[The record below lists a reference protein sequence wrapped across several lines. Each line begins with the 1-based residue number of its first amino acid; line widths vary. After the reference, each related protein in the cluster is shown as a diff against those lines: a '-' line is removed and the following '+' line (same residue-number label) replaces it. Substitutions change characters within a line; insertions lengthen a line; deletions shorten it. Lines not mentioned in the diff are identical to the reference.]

1 MEATADRSS
10 FRSYLFFW
18 SGQLI
23 SILGSSIVHFCL
35 TWWFTVTTESA
46 VALSIR
52 NISFLVPF
60 VLSSLIGGV
69 VADKFDRKK
78 IILLFD
84 SLQAFSTFILYLLF
98 IYNIMEYWMLY
109 FFGAFSA
116 VCQAFH
122 MPAQSAI
129 IPTMVPKDKLSRIN
143 SINFLLTGF
152 IHIVGPVI
160 GGTVMIFLT
169 IEQALWIDIFSYMF
183 ALIPLFLI
191 KIPSVIKEEEI
202 HKPRSFINELKLGF
216 KSLTAVPGLLILIIE
231 AMLCNLFMQPI
242 GTLLPYYVKV
252 LHNGTVVNFAMISTS
267 FNIGMLIGGIITS
280 VKKKWKHKIPIITLA
295 IFTHGVVY
303 ALFSFVPYQFFYLM
317 MLYSAIRGFTM
328 PFINALYFTIL
339 QTCVSHDKL
348 GRIVSIDNA
357 LSFVSMPIGSMLAGP
372 LAEIYGVGPLF
383 FVSASLY
390 ITTTVTI
397 YVFTNIRQ
405 LDSIKDVSES

>member
-1 MEATADRSS
+1 MEITADISS
-10 FRSYLFFW
+10 FKSYLFFW

-23 SILGSSIVHFCL
+23 SILGSTIVHFCL
-35 TWWFTVTTESA
+35 TWWFTETIKSPI
-46 VALSIR
+46 ALSIR
-52 NISFLVPF
+52 SISYLIPF
-60 VLSSLIGGV
+60 VIASLIGGV
-69 VADKFDRKK
+69 VADKFNRKK
-78 IILLFD
+78 IILIAD
-84 SLQAFSTFILYLLF
+84 SLQALSTFVLYLLF
-98 IYNIMEYWMLY
+98 IFNFMEYWMLY

-152 IHIVGPVI
+152 INIVGPTI
-160 GGTVMIFLT
+160 GGTVMLFLT

-191 KIPSVIKEEEI
+191 KIPSVIKEGES
-202 HKPRSFINELKLGF
+202 HKPGPFLKELKLGF
-216 KSLTAVPGLLILIIE
+216 KSLLTVPGLLVLIIE
-231 AMLCNLFMQPI
+231 AMLCNFFMQPI
-242 GTLLPYYVKV
+242 GTLLPYYIKWV
-252 LHNGTVVNFAMISTS
+252 HNGSVVNYAIISTS

-303 ALFSFVPYQFFYLM
+303 ALFSFVPYRFFSLM

-339 QTCVSHDKL
+339 QTCVSPDKL

-372 LAEIYGVGPLF
+372 LAEVYGLGPLF

-390 ITTTVTI
+390 LTTTVTFYI
-397 YVFTNIRQ
+397 FTNIRQ
-405 LDSIKDVSES
+405 LDSIKAVSES

>member
-1 MEATADRSS
+1 
-10 FRSYLFFW
+10 
-18 SGQLI
+18 
-23 SILGSSIVHFCL
+23 
-35 TWWFTVTTESA
+35 
-46 VALSIR
+46 
-52 NISFLVPF
+52 
-60 VLSSLIGGV
+60 
-69 VADKFDRKK
+69 
-78 IILLFD
+78 
-84 SLQAFSTFILYLLF
+84 
-98 IYNIMEYWMLY
+98 MEYWMLY

-143 SINFLLTGF
+143 SVNFLLTGF

-160 GGTVMIFLT
+160 GGTVMVFLT

-202 HKPRSFINELKLGF
+202 HKPRSFINELKVGF

-231 AMLCNLFMQPI
+231 AMLCNFFLQPI

-252 LHNGTVVNFAMISTS
+252 LHNGTVVNFAMISAS

-280 VKKKWKHKIPIITLA
+280 VKKKWKHKVPIITLA

-303 ALFSFVPYQFFYLM
+303 ALFSFVSYQLFSLM
-317 MLYSAIRGFTM
+317 MLYSAIRGFKM
-328 PFINALYFTIL
+328 PFLNALYFTIL

-372 LAEIYGVGPLF
+372 LAEFYGVGPLF

-397 YVFTNIRQ
+397 YAFTNIRH
-405 LDSIKDVSES
+405 LDSIEAVSES